1 MTNGHFF
8 FMPAILLVLFVLII
22 SGASETDFSGFEIH
36 YHKEYLPSERAYREK
51 VFEYNMKWIE
61 KINNEGHS
69 YTLGITRFA
78 DMTNSEF
85 ANSKFASCTLKQER
99 KKPAIKLT
107 NTPLESIDWRE
118 KGAVTPVKD
127 QGDCGSCWAF
137 SATGAMEGG
146 HFLVHNELI
155 SLSEQEL
162 VDCDEEDNG
171 CGGGLMENA
180 FLFAMM
186 GGMCSE
192 EDYPYVAHEQDCNDQ
207 HCHAYVRPRTYENV
221 EEENGKALR
230 QAVSLTPVSV
240 AVEADSPVFQHYKSG
255 VVDDPSCGARL
266 NHGVLVVGYTPEYWI
281 VKNSWGEDWGDHGYI
296 KIKYEE
302 SGYGI
307 CGINL
312 LPSYPVFRNKE

>member
-1 MTNGHFF
+1 M
-8 FMPAILLVLFVLII
+8 
-22 SGASETDFSGFEIH
+22 
-36 YHKEYLPSERAYREK
+36 
-51 VFEYNMKWIE
+51 
-61 KINNEGHS
+61 
-69 YTLGITRFA
+69 
-78 DMTNSEF
+78 
-85 ANSKFASCTLKQER
+85 
-99 KKPAIKLT
+99 
-107 NTPLESIDWRE
+107 
-118 KGAVTPVKD
+118 
-127 QGDCGSCWAF
+127 
-137 SATGAMEGG
+137 
-146 HFLVHNELI
+146 
-155 SLSEQEL
+155 
-162 VDCDEEDNG
+162 
-171 CGGGLMENA
+171 
-180 FLFAMM
+180 
-186 GGMCSE
+186 
-192 EDYPYVAHEQDCNDQ
+192 
-207 HCHAYVRPRTYENV
+207 RPRTYENV